1 MQEPSQQLEKNKSS
15 VPKRQANDYLKYSGM
30 AFQMGA
36 IIALFSYLGQW
47 MDGKYNTETP
57 YWTVGFALL
66 GVFIA
71 LYFLIK
77 DVMKS

>member
-1 MQEPSQQLEKNKSS
+1 MQEPSQQPEKNKSS
-15 VPKRQANDYLKYSGM
+15 ERKPANDYLKYSGM

-36 IIALFSYLGQW
+36 VIAVFTYLGQW
-47 MDGKYNTETP
+47 LDGKYATETP

-66 GVFIA
+66 GVFLA

-77 DVMKS
+77 DVMKP